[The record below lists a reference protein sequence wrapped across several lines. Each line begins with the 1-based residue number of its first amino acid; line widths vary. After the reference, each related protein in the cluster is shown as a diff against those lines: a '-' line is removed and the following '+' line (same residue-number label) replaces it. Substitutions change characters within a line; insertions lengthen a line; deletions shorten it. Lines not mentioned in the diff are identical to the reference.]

1 MYLTRPV
8 RIVQDPLKE
17 LRMRQKL
24 KTFLPKG
31 RRTTSE
37 KTQDTVPLKG

>member
-31 RRTTSE
+31 RRTTE
-37 KTQDTVPLKG
+37 KPRTLFVPLKG